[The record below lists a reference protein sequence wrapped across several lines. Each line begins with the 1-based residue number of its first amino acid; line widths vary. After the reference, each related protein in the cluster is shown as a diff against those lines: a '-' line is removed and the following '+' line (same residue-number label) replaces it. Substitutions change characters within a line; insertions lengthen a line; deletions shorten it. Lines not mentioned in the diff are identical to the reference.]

1 MSDWSSDVCSSDLQ
15 KRRWRHPL
23 YVLVGGMPEEN
34 LSTTCLHRVVRAMP
48 GRVLSSGQIVE
59 SSGFGKD
66 KVLRV
71 LRRLSGKNLVR
82 VQGSGRATRYIR
94 A

>member
-1 MSDWSSDVCSSDLQ
+1 MTDGSITVILPTVDGAFELDDEERQ
-15 KRRWRHPL
+15 
-23 YVLVGGMPEEN
+23 VLSLFV
-34 LSTTCLHRVVRAMP
+34 P

>member
-1 MSDWSSDVCSSDLQ
+1 MVSIDTKDPRISGN
-15 KRRWRHPL
+15 RHRKNMDRQPARSIMNPPTSGL
-23 YVLVGGMPEEN
+23 FV
-34 LSTTCLHRVVRAMP
+34 P

-94 A
+94 P